1 MSTSPHR
8 IWTFVSLV
16 VGLCIASSAMAEPDS
31 ESVERELESIEAELE
46 AESTA
51 ETPDAGAPDT
61 GNESIESELNAL
73 EREIE
78 ASEGNAPDAGDET
91 SGTPTAD
98 TTADPTSANPTPEP
112 PPSDVEEGSP
122 NTISAWDLYRDPILC
137 GLFAGAA
144 LGLLGVYVVSRRI
157 VFVSAALS
165 QVSALGITIGF
176 FIVGYGGLGG
186 FWHEAIPPLSAIA
199 LAFAV
204 VFALVRVQETS
215 SFPRDAVL
223 GVAFVLPMA
232 LVLLLGP
239 YIPQEMHEIES
250 ILHGSAVV
258 VRPSDLYAV
267 GAASMVVIATQ
278 VLGFHGFVFASLDPT
293 VARTRGLPVDTLDA
307 VLFGSIALMT
317 GLVTRA
323 LGALPTFALTVLPA
337 IGALRLKIGLTRV
350 FAVASIA
357 GALAGAGGYGVA
369 ILWDGSVGAS
379 QTIAAAVLAGV
390 LRLVG
395 VGLDRW
401 GRRDRSTSGSFG
413 A

>member
-1 MSTSPHR
+1 MSTSPRH
-8 IWTFVSLV
+8 IWTFVSLIV
-16 VGLCIASSAMAEPDS
+16 SLCVASSVMAEPGS
-31 ESVERELESIEAELE
+31 ESVERELESIESEIEAKSSPESSE
-46 AESTA
+46 AEDT
-51 ETPDAGAPDT
+51 DT
-61 GNESIESELNAL
+61 GGESIESELNAL

-78 ASEGNAPDAGDET
+78 RDAGGESRDT
-91 SGTPTAD
+91 GTHGTPA
-98 TTADPTSANPTPEP
+98 TSRTPEP
-112 PPSDVEEGSP
+112 PPSDVEEDSP
-122 NTISAWDLYRDPILC
+122 DTMSAWDLYRDPILC

-144 LGLLGVYVVSRRI
+144 LGLLGVYVVARRI

-176 FIVGYGGLGG
+176 FIVGYGGLDGV
-186 FWHEAIPPLSAIA
+186 WHDTIPPLSAIA

-204 VFALVRVQETS
+204 VFALTRAGESS

-258 VRPSDLYAV
+258 VRTRDLYAV
-267 GAASMVVIATQ
+267 GAASALVIATQ
-278 VLGFHGFVFASLDPT
+278 MLGFHGFVFASLDPT

-337 IGALRLKIGLTRV
+337 IGALRLKIGLSRV
-350 FAVASIA
+350 FVVAS
-357 GALAGAGGYGVA
+357 LAGAAAGGGGYGLALV
-369 ILWDGSVGAS
+369 IDGSVGAS
-379 QTIAAAVLAGV
+379 QTIVAAVLALV
-390 LRLVG
+390 LRSLG
-395 VGLDRW
+395 WGWDRW
-401 GRRDRSTSGSFG
+401 LSADTNSMGDV
-413 A
+413 